1 MCLAFFCHENL
12 PADRLINYT
21 QDMTQTIAHPPIQ
34 VLCEQISGRLEGR
47 RILVTGAA
55 SGIGQAIA
63 TLFTRAGAQVVAL
76 DRATPPLIEGQRA
89 VAMSCQAD
97 VTDEDAVKAVVQQAT
112 ETLGGLDGV
121 VNAAGIANTDWAE
134 EVTAADWAK
143 VIDVNL
149 TGTFHVCRAALPALR
164 RAGGGTIVNLASGQG
179 LQPFKQRSAY
189 AASKAGV
196 IAFSKCI
203 AMEWAPL
210 VRVNTVC
217 PGAVDTP
224 MVRAGYSTE
233 ALHSSIGSRYALQRI
248 GQPQEIALAAL
259 YLSSAESS
267 FVTGIVLAVDGGR
280 SYH

>member
-1 MCLAFFCHENL
+1 MN
-12 PADRLINYT
+12 
-21 QDMTQTIAHPPIQ
+21 AHPPIPELSTQ
-34 VLCEQISGRLEGR
+34 VAGRLAGR

-63 TLFTRAGAQVVAL
+63 SLFTRAGAQVVAL
-76 DRATPPLIEGQRA
+76 DRAPALALHGHPGPAL
-89 VAMSCQAD
+89 SCQAD
-97 VTDEDAVKAVVQQAT
+97 ITDALAVQAVVLRASD
-112 ETLGGLDGV
+112 TLGGLDGV

-134 EVTAADWAK
+134 QVSDADWAR
-143 VIDVNL
+143 VIEVNL
-149 TGTFHVCRAALPALR
+149 TGTFNVCRAALPALR
-164 RAGGGTIVNLASGQG
+164 KSGGGTIVNLASGQG

-203 AMEWAPL
+203 AMEWAPQ

-224 MVRAGYSTE
+224 MVRGGYSAD
-233 ALHSSIGSRYALQRI
+233 ALQATVGPRYALQRI
-248 GQPQEIALAAL
+248 GQPHEIALAAL
-259 YLSSAESS
+259 YLTSAESS